1 MTFTVKVRG
10 AISQPMI
17 CVYTCPEH
25 GEFDAE
31 VQRDARGNSPDIIEC
46 YEEFCPDCGR
56 VSSDHP
62 SKIGDACPECP
73 SAFAVCRLP
82 ATWTPSPTVACRV
95 KRFEVV
101 RGKWEK
107 PERPTYLDTRK
118 LGEGQSWDEFRK
130 ERAKVWE
137 EKRQDD
143 ILKFTRD
150 G

>member
-10 AISQPMI
+10 ASSQPMV

-31 VQRDARGNSPDIIEC
+31 VQRDANGNSPDVV
-46 YEEFCPDCGR
+46 P
-56 VSSDHP
+56 
-62 SKIGDACPECP
+62 CP
-73 SAFAVCRLP
+73 SLVDSDPIKHTDGHTYVFRGYCGKP
-82 ATWTPSPTVACRV
+82 AAWTPSADIACRV

-101 RGKWEK
+101 RGKWER

-137 EKRQDD
+137 EKRQKEVKE
-143 ILKFTRD
+143 LL